1 MMRLCGWWGRTEKRH
16 LLNLIWYFSE
26 IKVLLICYPLYF
38 PIWSCK
44 KYSDFFSLLWSVRDN
59 KIRMIFDQYT
69 QKITK
74 EVTNTHS
81 SHYLIMIV
89 FKFLI
94 VISKSYLAIC
104 NVIMDLNKM
113 ACEFFSHV
121 TYKWYIAYAF
131 LIIIENNWC

>member
-1 MMRLCGWWGRTEKRH
+1 ML
-16 LLNLIWYFSE
+16 E
-26 IKVLLICYPLYF
+26 IIELE
-38 PIWSCK
+38 
-44 KYSDFFSLLWSVRDN
+44 
-59 KIRMIFDQYT
+59 MISDQYT

-94 VISKSYLAIC
+94 VISKLFLAVC
-104 NVIMDLNKM
+104 NVIMDPNKM

-121 TYKWYIAYAF
+121 TYK
-131 LIIIENNWC
+131 